1 MTVPPGDR
9 TTASE
14 SEIARFDAIANTWW
28 DRDGPFRPLH
38 ALNPTRLQFVRQACC
53 RHFARDPDQSRPLEG
68 LRCLDLGCGGGLMSE
83 PMSRLGAEVT
93 GVDASPSAIEMARQH
108 ADLEGL
114 PVHYRHAL
122 PEDLT
127 DWQVTFDIV
136 LALELIEHV
145 EDLDLFMEIAEP
157 LLAPGGAMI
166 VSTLNRTWKSL
177 ALGKFAAEY
186 VLRWVPAG
194 THDWRKFV
202 RPSELAAGL
211 RRHGLNLREMR
222 GMSFDPL
229 RQGWSL
235 SDDLDVNYLAYV
247 SRPKD

>member
-1 MTVPPGDR
+1 MIVPPGDR

-38 ALNPTRLQFVRQACC
+38 ALNPTRLRYVRESCC
-53 RHFARDPDQSRPLEG
+53 RHFARDPQGTRPLEG

-83 PMSRLGAEVT
+83 PMSRLGADVT
-93 GVDASPSAIEMARQH
+93 GVDASPSAIQMARQH
-108 ADLEGL
+108 AEQNDL
-114 PVHYRHAL
+114 PIQYRHAL
-122 PEDLT
+122 PEDLA
-127 DWQVTFDIV
+127 DWQETFDIV
-136 LALELIEHV
+136 LVLELIEHV

-157 LLAPGGAMI
+157 LLAHGGAMI

-177 ALGKFAAEY
+177 ALGKVAAEY

-202 RPSELAAGL
+202 RPSELAACL
-211 RRHGLNLREMR
+211 RRHGLNLRELR
-222 GMSFDPL
+222 GMVFDPL
-229 RQGWSL
+229 RQSWSL
-235 SDDLDVNYLAYV
+235 SHDLDVNYFAYIAK
-247 SRPKD
+247 PKD